1 MPVEKAE
8 PSRRMGGR
16 GDFLGTI
23 SFSMKTY
30 LISFLLATGMTLS
43 ARDLMPRP
51 ESDYFKPYEALKAAE
66 TPGLYL
72 KQGDRLAICGDSIT
86 EQKMYSRL
94 IETYLT
100 ACVPQLQVTC
110 RQFGWSGE
118 KADGFASRMKND
130 VLRFMPNIATTC
142 YGMND
147 HRYVP
152 YADEIGAAY
161 VKNQQETVRQFKE
174 AGVRVVLGSPGTIGK
189 VPAWVKT
196 ANGTNEEL
204 NLSLLRLRNHDVE
217 IAEAAGVRFA
227 DVFWPMLTA
236 GFTAQQKYGEDY
248 MLMGK
253 DGVHPG
259 WAGQTVMAYAFLK
272 ALGLDG
278 DIGKITW
285 DAAAGTATGSGG
297 HEILGNAEG
306 GVKIKSSRYPFCVPE
321 GDVAKDDSMKSAV
334 ALIPFHETLNR
345 FTLTLTNTAAANYSV
360 TWGGVTKSWPKAD
373 LEKGINL
380 AAEFPANPFSEP
392 FDKVSKAVF
401 AKQDYET
408 RQVKTLFHGPEG
420 AADMAM
426 TAALTEKVRAPLADA
441 VAKSVV
447 PVEHML
453 VVKAIP

>member
-1 MPVEKAE
+1 MKPV
-8 PSRRMGGR
+8 PLLLF
-16 GDFLGTI
+16 FL
-23 SFSMKTY
+23 SS
-30 LISFLLATGMTLS
+30 TLVP

-51 ESDYFKPYEALKAAE
+51 ADAYFKPYEALQAAE

-72 KQGDRLAICGDSIT
+72 QEGDRLAICGDSIT

-94 IETYLT
+94 METYLT
-100 ACVPQLQVTC
+100 ACVPQLKVTC

-118 KADGFASRMKND
+118 KADGFAARMKND
-130 VLRFMPNIATTC
+130 VLRFQPTIATTC

-152 YADEIGAAY
+152 YTDEIGAEYA
-161 VKNQQETVRQFKE
+161 KNQKETVRQFKE
-174 AGVRVVLGSPGTIGK
+174 SGVRLVIGSPGTIGK
-189 VPAWVKT
+189 MPAWVKSAT
-196 ANGTNEEL
+196 GTKEDL

-227 DVFWPMLTA
+227 DVYWTMLTA
-236 GFTAQQKYGEDY
+236 GFTAQQKYGQDY
-248 MLMGK
+248 MMPGK

-278 DIGKITW
+278 QIGKITW
-285 DAAAGTATGSGG
+285 DAAAGTATGSEG
-297 HEILGNAEG
+297 HDMLGAADG
-306 GVKIKSSRYPFCVPE
+306 GVKFRSTRYPFCVPE
-321 GDVAKDDSMKSAV
+321 GDETKDDSIKSAA

-345 FTLTLTNTAAANYSV
+345 FTLVLTNAAAASYSV
-360 TWGGVTKSWPKAD
+360 TWGGVTKTWPKAD

-380 AAEFPANPFSEP
+380 STEFPNNPFSEP
-392 FDKVSKAVF
+392 FGKISKAVF

-408 RQVKTLFHGPEG
+408 RQIKTLFHGPEG
-420 AADMAM
+420 RADMEM

-447 PVEHML
+447 PVEHVLM
-453 VVKAIP
+453 VKAVP

>member
-1 MPVEKAE
+1 
-8 PSRRMGGR
+8 
-16 GDFLGTI
+16 
-23 SFSMKTY
+23 MKPAPI
-30 LISFLLATGMTLS
+30 LLLLALASSLS

-51 ESDYFKPYEALKAAE
+51 ADAYFKPYEGLKATE

-72 KQGDRLAICGDSIT
+72 KEGDRLAICGDSIT

-118 KADGFASRMKND
+118 KADGFAARMKND
-130 VLRFMPNIATTC
+130 VLRFQPTIATTC

-152 YADEIGAAY
+152 YTDEIGAAY

-189 VPAWVKT
+189 MPGWVKT
-196 ANGTNEEL
+196 ATGTKEDL

-217 IAEAAGVRFA
+217 ITEAAGVRFA
-227 DVFWPMLTA
+227 DVYWPMLTA
-236 GFTAQQKYGEDY
+236 GFTAQQKYGEDF
-248 MLMGK
+248 MMPGK

-278 DIGKITW
+278 EIGKITW
-285 DAAAGTATGSGG
+285 DAAAGTATASAG
-297 HEILGNAEG
+297 HEMRGAADG
-306 GVKIKSSRYPFCVPE
+306 GVKFKSSRYPFCAPE
-321 GDVAKDDSMKSAV
+321 GDVTKDDSIKSAA

-345 FTLTLTNTAAANYSV
+345 FTLVLTNATAPNYTV
-360 TWGGVTKSWPKAD
+360 TWGGVTKSWPKAA

-380 AAEFPANPFSEP
+380 AAEFPDNPFCAP
-392 FDKVSKAVF
+392 FEKVSKAVF

-408 RQVKTLFHGPEG
+408 RQIKTLFHGPEG
-420 AADMAM
+420 RVDMEM
-426 TAALTEKVRAPLADA
+426 TAALTEKARAPLAEA

-447 PVEHML
+447 PVEHVL
-453 VVKAIP
+453 VVKAVP

>member
-1 MPVEKAE
+1 
-8 PSRRMGGR
+8 
-16 GDFLGTI
+16 
-23 SFSMKTY
+23 MKK
-30 LISFLLATGMTLS
+30 SAVFLLLAFATSLP

-51 ESDYFKPYEALKAAE
+51 EDAYFKAYEGLKAAE

-72 KQGDRLAICGDSIT
+72 KEGDRLAICGDSIT

-100 ACVPQLQVTC
+100 ACVPQLKVTC

-118 KADGFASRMKND
+118 KADGFAGRMKND
-130 VLRFMPNIATTC
+130 VLRFMPTIATTC

-152 YADEIGAAY
+152 YTDEIGAGY
-161 VKNQQETVRQFKE
+161 VRNQQETVRQFKE

-189 VPAWVKT
+189 MPSWVKT
-196 ANGTNEEL
+196 ATGTKEDL

-217 IAEAAGVRFA
+217 IAAKEGVRFA
-227 DVFWPMLTA
+227 DVYWPMLTG
-236 GFTAQQKYGEDY
+236 GFTAQQKYGADY
-248 MLMGK
+248 MMSGK

-278 DIGKITW
+278 EIGKISW
-285 DAAAGTATGSGG
+285 DAAAGTATGSDG
-297 HEILGNAEG
+297 HEMRGAAEG
-306 GVKIKSSRYPFCVPE
+306 GVKFKSTRYPFCVPD
-321 GDVAKDDSMKSAV
+321 GDVTRDDSIKSAA

-345 FTLTLTNTAAANYSV
+345 FTLVLTNAESPNYTV
-360 TWGGVTKSWPKAD
+360 TWGGITKSWPKAD

-380 AAEFPANPFSEP
+380 AAEFPNNPFSAP
-392 FDKVSKAVF
+392 FEKVSKAVF

-408 RQVKTLFHGPEG
+408 RQIKTLFHGPEG
-420 AADMAM
+420 AADIAM
-426 TAALTEKVRAPLADA
+426 TAALTEKTRAPLADA
-441 VAKSVV
+441 VAKSVI
-447 PVEHML
+447 PVEHVLM
-453 VVKAIP
+453 VKGVL

>member
-1 MPVEKAE
+1 
-8 PSRRMGGR
+8 
-16 GDFLGTI
+16 
-23 SFSMKTY
+23 MK
-30 LISFLLATGMTLS
+30 LIPLVLALAAGPCLAVF

-51 ESDYFKPYEALKAAE
+51 EAEYFKPYEAVKAAE

-72 KQGDRLAICGDSIT
+72 KEGDRLAICGDSIT

-118 KADGFASRMKND
+118 KADGFAGRMKQD
-130 VLRFMPNIATTC
+130 VLRFMPTVATTC

-152 YADEIGAAY
+152 YTDEIGEAY
-161 VKNQQETVRQFKE
+161 VKNQQETVQQFKE
-174 AGVRVVLGSPGTIGK
+174 AGVRVVVGSPGTIGL
-189 VPAWVKT
+189 VPGWVKSAT
-196 ANGTNEEL
+196 GTKEDL
-204 NLSLLRLRNHDVE
+204 NLSLLRLRNHDVR
-217 IAEAAGVRFA
+217 IAEEMGVRFA

-236 GFTAQQKYGEDY
+236 GYTAQEKYGKDY

-278 DIGKITW
+278 EIGTLTW
-285 DAAAGTATGSGG
+285 DTAAGTAMGSPG
-297 HEILGNAEG
+297 HEVLGAADG
-306 GVKIKSSRYPFCVPE
+306 GVKFRSTRYPFCVPP
-321 GDVAKDDSMKSAV
+321 GDVAKDDSMASAV

-345 FTLTLTNTAAANYSV
+345 FKLVLTNATAARYEV
-360 TWGGVTKSWPKAD
+360 TWGGAVKVFDKAA
-373 LEKGINL
+373 LEQGINL
-380 AAEFPANPFSEP
+380 AAEFPENPFAGA
-392 FDKVSKAVF
+392 FDRVSKAVY

-408 RQVKTLFHGPEG
+408 RQIKTLFHGPEG
-420 AADMAM
+420 AADIAM
-426 TAALTEKVRAPLADA
+426 TAALTEKVRAPLAEA
-441 VAKSVV
+441 VAKAMV
-447 PVEHML
+447 PVEHVL
-453 VVKAIP
+453 VVKALP

>member
-1 MPVEKAE
+1 MKPT
-8 PSRRMGGR
+8 SLLFF
-16 GDFLGTI
+16 FLSST
-23 SFSMKTY
+23 
-30 LISFLLATGMTLS
+30 LLS

-51 ESDYFKPYEALKAAE
+51 TDAYFKPYEGLKAAE

-72 KQGDRLAICGDSIT
+72 KEGDRLAICGDSIT

-100 ACVPQLQVTC
+100 ACVPQLRVTC

-118 KADGFASRMKND
+118 QAEGFAKRMKND
-130 VLRFMPNIATTC
+130 VLRFSPTIATTC

-152 YADEIGAAY
+152 YTDEIGAAY
-161 VKNQQETVRQFKE
+161 IKNQQETVRQFKA

-189 VPAWVKT
+189 MPGWVKT
-196 ANGTNEEL
+196 ASGTKEDL

-227 DVFWPMLTA
+227 DVYWPMLTA
-236 GFTAQQKYGEDY
+236 GFTAQQKYGQDF
-248 MLMGK
+248 MMPGK

-278 DIGKITW
+278 EIGKITW
-285 DAAAGTATGSGG
+285 DAAAGTATGSAG
-297 HEILGNAEG
+297 HEMKGAADG
-306 GVKIKSSRYPFCVPE
+306 GVKFKSSRYPFCAPE
-321 GDVAKDDSMKSAV
+321 GDVTKDDSIKAAA

-345 FTLTLTNTAAANYSV
+345 FTLVLTNATAPNYTV
-360 TWGGVTKSWPKAD
+360 TWGGVTKSWPKAA

-380 AAEFPANPFSEP
+380 AAEFPDNPFCAP
-392 FDKVSKAVF
+392 FEKVSKAVF

-408 RQVKTLFHGPEG
+408 RQIKTLFHGPEG
-420 AADMAM
+420 RADMEM
-426 TAALTEKVRAPLADA
+426 TAALTEKARAPLADA

-447 PVEHML
+447 PVEHVL
-453 VVKAIP
+453 VVKAVP